1 MRPGRELD
9 VRIAK
14 EVFGHNVWAQNKE
27 LFENAEK
34 GDRPLR
40 KYSKEIEW
48 AMEVAKKMKVALLPV
63 AGGDWFAFVG
73 PENSA
78 GWESPQAML
87 QFLEAGN
94 FNDCGAAV
102 GTDAAKLIC
111 EAALKAV
118 EKREALA
125 AVATGTTESDQST
138 EASETPHHPDLV
150 VVPPANEVH

>member
-40 KYSKEIEW
+40 KYSKDIEW

-73 PENSA
+73 PEKSA

-118 EKREALA
+118 EKRQAVQALA
-125 AVATGTTESDQST
+125 SQT
-138 EASETPHHPDLV
+138 ETPEAADESEQHASLS
-150 VVPPANEVH
+150 VVPNPSEVH